1 MNILKSCDKFPFVMN
16 QLEQIVNLYES
27 DFGEHDIQAILYMKK
42 KAEIGHKLSKDI
54 NELVKLLNEQFYIK
68 ATEEDVIER
77 TIKLL
82 VSRTAQAENIL
93 NQYRIENKR
102 NQDLKLDNE
111 QVIERLKSTKSYIE
125 TCFESGFEMNAKEV
139 IHVLN
144 DIIESGDM

>member
-68 ATEEDVIER
+68 TTEEDVIER

>member
-102 NQDLKLDNE
+102 NQALKLDNE